1 MAGKIPLSLPVPD
14 AQYNA
19 FNESV
24 TRRAL
29 EIEIQN
35 LRSEITRAKIQSDS
49 VGSLAMRKFQFLL
62 MGAPN
67 G

>member
-1 MAGKIPLSLPVPD
+1 MAGKVPLSLPVPN
-14 AQYNA
+14 AQYDA
-19 FNESV
+19 YNESV

-29 EIEIQN
+29 ELEIQN

-62 MGAPN
+62 MGAAS

>member
-1 MAGKIPLSLPVPD
+1 MAGKVPLSLPLPD

-24 TRRAL
+24 TRRSLEL
-29 EIEIQN
+29 EIQS
-35 LRSEITRAKIQSDS
+35 LRSDINRAKIQSDS

-62 MGAPN
+62 MGASN